1 MSLSVRLLLLTA
13 LELGL
18 GIFCLANKK
27 LPDSYRF
34 IGKLLHRHDA
44 IVSALALA
52 AVALFA
58 NKLSWIEMHRT
69 ERLYAVW
76 CIFCFLCCISDL
88 CGVL

>member
-13 LELGL
+13 RELGL

-34 IGKLLHRHDA
+34 IGKLL
-44 IVSALALA
+44 IVMTVVSALALA

-58 NKLSWIEMHRT
+58 KN
-69 ERLYAVW
+69 
-76 CIFCFLCCISDL
+76 
-88 CGVL
+88 

>member
-13 LELGL
+13 QELGL

-34 IGKLLHRHDA
+34 IGKLL
-44 IVSALALA
+44 IVMTVVSALALA

-58 NKLSWIEMHRT
+58 KN
-69 ERLYAVW
+69 
-76 CIFCFLCCISDL
+76 
-88 CGVL
+88 

>member
-1 MSLSVRLLLLTA
+1 MSSRARLGSSWCERMSLSVRLLILTA

-34 IGKLLHRHDA
+34 IGKLLIA
-44 IVSALALA
+44 MTVVSALALA

-58 NKLSWIEMHRT
+58 EN
-69 ERLYAVW
+69 
-76 CIFCFLCCISDL
+76 
-88 CGVL
+88 

>member
-34 IGKLLHRHDA
+34 IGKLL
-44 IVSALALA
+44 IVMTVVSALALA
-52 AVALFA
+52 AVAL
-58 NKLSWIEMHRT
+58 
-69 ERLYAVW
+69 
-76 CIFCFLCCISDL
+76 
-88 CGVL
+88 